1 MPTVN
6 LDTAARLDIIC
17 RKGDSFN
24 LVVEFDK
31 SLADVAPDGSA
42 NGHDDLWSMHVKA
55 AEGDTNTVMSNFTV
69 APVGQSG
76 DDAKKL
82 SITNSSSN
90 MAGIS
95 AGLYVYDVQQSTGPA
110 IGATT
115 PGGGSE
121 IIPDVTTYLFG
132 TFEVREDVTD
142 NT

>member
-31 SLADVAPDGSA
+31 SLADALPGASG
-42 NGHDDLWSMHVKA
+42 GHNDLWSMHVKA
-55 AEGDTNTVMSNFTV
+55 AEGDDNAVMSNFTV

-115 PGGGSE
+115 VGGTGV
-121 IIPDVTTYLFG
+121 IPDVTTYLFG